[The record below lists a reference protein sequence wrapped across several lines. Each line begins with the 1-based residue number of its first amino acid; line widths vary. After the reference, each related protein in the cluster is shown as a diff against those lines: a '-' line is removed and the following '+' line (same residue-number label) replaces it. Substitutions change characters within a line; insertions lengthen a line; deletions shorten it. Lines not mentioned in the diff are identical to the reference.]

1 MWWILIV
8 VALVVIIVFWGISVQ
23 RRLVSADELCGNAM
37 SSIGVQQNTR
47 WDALTA
53 LADLVKG
60 YNEHEYKTLMDV
72 IAQRRPVDGKTTA
85 QDAQQQENIL
95 TDAMNKFVAVAEQYP
110 DLKAND
116 MYKNTMDGVKQYEE
130 NVRLARM
137 TYNDTCT
144 KFNRMI
150 RMFPDSIIAGMLGF
164 KTKDYLQTE
173 EAKKE
178 MPSMDTSAK

>member
-1 MWWILIV
+1 
-8 VALVVIIVFWGISVQ
+8 
-23 RRLVSADELCGNAM
+23 M

-85 QDAQQQENIL
+85 KDAQQQENIL